1 MSNIKYLRK
10 FIMLEKL
17 NSNTKIKGHSKIE
30 VRDGRGK
37 VEVNIDSITDVNK
50 VYDIIFLTNEGFK
63 DDVAYFGTISD
74 VGGGKAFYKKD
85 FNPKNVLHSD
95 KAIDDYNII
104 AIKSS
109 DSEILYGYI
118 HKKEDKDIVSLL
130 TEKQEKRTEV
140 KKEEIEEVEEV
151 EEVKEVEEEI
161 KVENQDEEE
170 EQEQEIQELEEEKE
184 EFKEETHEEEIS
196 EEEISKEETED
207 LEEVVEESF
216 EIKEEDKIKKEE
228 TYFPNA
234 DSNLDDY
241 ILSKSEKDLE
251 EYYRYKEY
259 KTKEN
264 IDNYKKEYKSNE
276 TNYKTNSLDILNYFN
291 QVDPFKI
298 NLKEYNFWEITE
310 DSVIIRRGF
319 LPFYNYVVNMK
330 YPYTLMHQMNS
341 PSKQIR
347 KYRHYLFGIVSEDES
362 NIKHFVYGVPGV
374 FTRNE
379 QPFRGMSGFTTWL
392 ESKDSGDERLG
403 YWLIHIDAV
412 TGRIITPLRPTSPLK

>member
-50 VYDIIFLTNEGFK
+50 VYDIIFLTNQGFK

-151 EEVKEVEEEI
+151 KEV
-161 KVENQDEEE
+161 
-170 EQEQEIQELEEEKE
+170 
-184 EFKEETHEEEIS
+184 KEETHEEEIS

-264 IDNYKKEYKSNE
+264 IDNYKKEYKTNE
-276 TNYKTNSLDILNYFN
+276 TKYKTNSLDILNYFN

-310 DSVIIRRGF
+310 DSVNIRRGF